1 MLKNI
6 LLDLD
11 DTLLDTNIDNF
22 LPHYFKALG
31 EKLSEFLPPD
41 TMINLVLHATHEM
54 MTNIDPGLTNENVFA
69 AHFFHHIPFSEEKIK
84 AKISDFYEIEFPKLK
99 IHTNTISDVRE
110 MVIKLLNAN
119 KKITI
124 ATNPLFPARAIEH
137 RINWAG
143 LGGLNFDLITTFENS
158 HFCKPNLLYYGEVL
172 KKLNADPAESIM
184 VGNDEMNDI
193 IPAKEAG
200 LFTFRIGNGK
210 TSADASG
217 TLEDA
222 LEFILRDGLI

>member
-1 MLKNI
+1 MLKNV

-41 TMINLVLHATHEM
+41 IVINLVLQATRKM

-69 AHFFHHIPFSEEKIK
+69 ANFFPHIPFSEEKIK
-84 AKISDFYEIEFPKLK
+84 AKITDFYEMEFPKLK
-99 IHTNTISDVRE
+99 IHTSAISGVRE
-110 MVIKLLNAN
+110 IVIKLINVNN
-119 KKITI
+119 KIVI

-143 LGGLNFDLITTFENS
+143 LGGLNFDLITTYENS
-158 HFCKPNLLYYGEVL
+158 HFCKPNPLYYKEVL
-172 KKLNADPAESIM
+172 KKLNAEPTESIM
-184 VGNDEMNDI
+184 VGDDEINDI
-193 IPAKEAG
+193 IPAKETG
-200 LFTFRIGNGK
+200 LLTFRIGNGK
-210 TSADASG
+210 TVADASG

-222 LEFILRDGLI
+222 LEFILSGGLI